1 MRGGKSK
8 FIMRAK
14 KRFFP
19 REHKIVLAVVFVIF
33 LLYAASLLYPLI
45 WVFTNS
51 FRTDINFYFYP
62 LRSIFHAE
70 EIFTFENYGKIF
82 SIYNVGSMF
91 LNSII
96 IAVGATVASVVVS
109 AMSAYVVNKY
119 KFIGKNLIYTVSIL
133 IMIIPTTGS
142 IATTYKLMNDT
153 HLAGS
158 HIGLIIMASGG
169 LGFNFFMIYSA
180 YSNLSWTYAESAML
194 DGAGHAQIFFR
205 IMLPLIKPVLFSVGI
220 IMFIG
225 QWNDYFS
232 PYLYLREHPTLA
244 VGIYLTTENITHDT
258 DTYYPTLF
266 ALMAVATIP
275 IIVVFGIF
283 QKTIMENTIAG
294 GIKG

>member
-1 MRGGKSK
+1 MKL
-8 FIMRAK
+8 K

-19 REHKIVLAVVFVIF
+19 REHKIILAVVFVIF
-33 LLYAASLLYPLI
+33 LCYAVSLLYPLI

-51 FRTDINFYFYP
+51 FRTDMNFFFYP
-62 LRSIFHAE
+62 LRSIFSEE
-70 EIFTFENYGKIF
+70 EIRTLTIENYGKIF
-82 SIYNVGSMF
+82 SEYNVAEMF

-96 IAVGATVASVVVS
+96 ISVGATLASVIAS

-119 KFIGKNLIYTVSIL
+119 KFWGSKFIYAVSIL

-153 HLAGS
+153 HLAGT
-158 HIGLIIMASGG
+158 HIGLIIMAAGG
-169 LGFNFFMIYSA
+169 LGFNFFMMYSA

-194 DGAGHAQIFFR
+194 DGAGHFRIFFK
-205 IMLPLIKPVLFSVGI
+205 IMLPLIRPVLFSVGI

-232 PYLYLREHPTLA
+232 PYLYLRDHPTLA

-266 ALMAVATIP
+266 SLMVVATLP

>member
-1 MRGGKSK
+1 MNK
-8 FIMRAK
+8 I

-19 REHKIVLAVVFVIF
+19 REHKIVLIAVFVIF
-33 LLYAASLLYPLI
+33 CVYAVSLVYPLL

-51 FRTDINFYFYP
+51 FRTDINFFFYP
-62 LRSIFHAE
+62 LRSIFSE
-70 EIFTFENYGKIF
+70 GEVFTVENYGKIF
-82 SIYNVGSMF
+82 TEYNVLAMF
-91 LNSII
+91 ANSLI
-96 IAVGATVASVVVS
+96 IAVGATVASLIVS
-109 AMSAYVVNKY
+109 SMSAYVVNKY
-119 KFIGKNLIYTVSIL
+119 KFKGRHLIYTVSIL

-158 HIGLIIMASGG
+158 HLGLIIMASGG
-169 LGFNFFMIYSA
+169 MGFNFFMIYSA
-180 YSNLSWTYAESAML
+180 YANLSWTYAESAML
-194 DGAGHAQIFFR
+194 DGAGHFNIFFR
-205 IMLPLIKPVLFSVGI
+205 IMLPLVKPVLFSVGI

-225 QWNDYFS
+225 QWNDYFN

-244 VGIYLTTENITHDT
+244 VGIFLTTENITHDT

-266 ALMAVATIP
+266 ALMIVATLP
-275 IIVVFGIF
+275 IIVLFSIF